1 VRGQLRGELEE
12 DEPLPGLI
20 ANDDGI
26 DNEEDDEII
35 GELDE
40 QEDDGLVRVNPE
52 HEDGEWWL
60 NCVFGFPIG
69 NNKWVG
75 EEWNNQLGATFNTY

>member
-1 VRGQLRGELEE
+1 LEE

-26 DNEEDDEII
+26 DNEEYDEII

-52 HEDGEWWL
+52 HEDGE
-60 NCVFGFPIG
+60 
-69 NNKWVG
+69 
-75 EEWNNQLGATFNTY
+75 